1 MHSFDGASVARAL
14 TRYGGQLVRRTRS
27 DVGSLRPGTVD
38 AIIIIIFCIIMLFV
52 EYAYDLAPRLFQF
65 AIDYREWE
73 IDNLIFVTFVASIAM
88 VIFSFRRVRE
98 LAFEM
103 NARRGAELEAQKLAR
118 HDALTGLPNRR
129 FFVEMLGEVL
139 LTTNSDSRSAVLM
152 LDLDGF
158 KSVNDAFGHTIG
170 DQTLIEFAKRISA
183 IMRAGAVLIRVGGD
197 EFAVVVP
204 NIKSLD
210 DPTAL
215 ARRIVAAV
223 AEPFLIAEISTSV
236 GVGIGIAIA
245 PSDGMEPEI
254 LVQRA
259 DRALY
264 RAKAEGRSCIRF
276 FESGMDAHV
285 ESRIAMETELRA
297 AVAAKTIVPYYQPV
311 VGLEGRRVVGF
322 EALARWKSDKFGW
335 VPPDLFITVAEEIGI
350 INELGDQLLRQAC
363 LDARDWPSELTL
375 AFNISAVQ
383 LRDSAIG
390 LRVLAILAET
400 GFSPRRL
407 ELEITETALVDN
419 MKTAQTVTAQLR
431 QAGVRIALD
440 DFGTGYATLSQLLSL
455 EFDRIKI
462 DRSFIDR
469 LGKDKASTTIVRAVL
484 GLAHGFELDTTAE
497 GIENDEQLASLRA
510 DGCLQGQG
518 YLFGK
523 AVSAHEAI
531 NVLAKQEASLRVVAQ
546 AKFMIID
553 EMKRFTNFP
562 CIADERR
569 SSS

>member
-1 MHSFDGASVARAL
+1 MHSFDGARVVRSL
-14 TRYGGQLVRRTRS
+14 TRHGGQLVRRTRS
-27 DVGSLRPGTVD
+27 DVASLRPGTVD
-38 AIIIIIFCIIMLFV
+38 AIIIIFFCVIVSFV
-52 EYAYDLAPRLFQF
+52 EYSHDLAPQLFRF
-65 AIDYREWE
+65 AVDYGEWE
-73 IDNLIFVTFVASIAM
+73 IDNLIFVVFIASIGM
-88 VIFSFRRVRE
+88 VAFSYRRVRE

-103 NARRGAELEAQKLAR
+103 KARRSAELEAKKLAR
-118 HDALTGLPNRR
+118 HDPLTGLPNRR
-129 FFVEMLGEVL
+129 FFVETLGEVL
-139 LTTNSDSRSAVLM
+139 LTTNPDSPSAVLM

-158 KSVNDAFGHTIG
+158 KSVNDAFGHAIG

-183 IMRAGAVLIRVGGD
+183 IMRAGAVLVRVGGD
-197 EFAVVVP
+197 EFAVILP

-223 AEPFLIAEISTSV
+223 AEPFLIGQISASV

-245 PSDGMEPEI
+245 PSDGMDSEI

-264 RAKAEGRSCIRF
+264 RAKSEGRSCIHF
-276 FESGMDAHV
+276 FESDMDAHV
-285 ESRIAMETELRA
+285 ERRVAMEAELRA
-297 AVAAKTIVPYYQPV
+297 AVAAKAIVPYYQPV
-311 VGLEGRRVVGF
+311 VVLEGRRVIGF

-335 VPPDLFITVAEEIGI
+335 VPPVMFITVAEEIGI
-350 INELGDQLLRQAC
+350 ISELGDQLLRQAC
-363 LDARDWPSELTL
+363 LDAGAWPPELTL

-383 LRDSAIG
+383 LRDPTIG

-419 MKTAQTVTAQLR
+419 MKIAQTVTGQLR

-455 EFDRIKI
+455 KFDRIKI

-484 GLAHGFELDTTAE
+484 GLAHGFELETTAE

-510 DGCLQGQG
+510 DGCLEGQG

-523 AVSAHEAI
+523 AVPADEAI
-531 NVLAKQEASLRVVAQ
+531 DVLAKQKSGLRVVA
-546 AKFMIID
+546 
-553 EMKRFTNFP
+553 
-562 CIADERR
+562 
-569 SSS
+569 